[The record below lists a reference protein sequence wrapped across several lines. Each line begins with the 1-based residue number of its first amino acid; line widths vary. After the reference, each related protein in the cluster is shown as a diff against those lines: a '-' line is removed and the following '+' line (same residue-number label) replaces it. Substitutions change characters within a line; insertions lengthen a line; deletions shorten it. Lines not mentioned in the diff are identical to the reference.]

1 MGLEGTGRVRISSVA
16 SDAADL
22 RDFERLAELLRLD
35 AVGVARSEGADIN
48 VRWWGTHGTALPA
61 SVPSLLAGEAPGW
74 IVAEIAD
81 GALVFAKLTTQS
93 STRTPAVLQAIGPLL
108 AAPTQQIGEDGPIG
122 APMVEEPSALQSAI
136 TQLRDDLGFETASL
150 FARGAQGW
158 ELLVRQGPARP
169 WHAVLDPA
177 IFAGTP
183 EAAEYPDARTIPGV
197 GARLAGLGCA
207 SVAVVPVPQ
216 GARLIL
222 DSSTP
227 SGSGGWVERSRP
239 FLSLLSILSGPAWS
253 AGGALRTYQEI
264 GVLRSVFSAV
274 QDLVRRP
281 GATVSDLL
289 PAVRDAVGA
298 AELFLLSS
306 RTADV
311 EIVPAV
317 PGSWPRRLPRELQR
331 WLAPTGEPTLSD
343 EAVHM
348 LSLALG
354 VGSAA
359 VVGAFGRE
367 EEEPEVLLAG
377 WQDGLALSPVT
388 MAVVARTVSTARVAL
403 QSRRQTVAVLMDR
416 ERTRMAYALHDGLVQ
431 TVASAV
437 LELEALKKRFERDP
451 DAALSTLGEAK
462 AEIRRSLAEL
472 RSVLFDLSR
481 PLDDGE
487 DGEQEGEPVARY
499 VQEVVR
505 PWRVP
510 TAVTLEGDMGSV
522 PNPLLGVA
530 YAVIR
535 EGVTNAAKHA
545 GAGNVDV
552 RMTATNDEL
561 LVSVSDGGR
570 GFTFE
575 DERTARRT
583 NHFGLEM
590 LRQRVHEAGGQLT
603 VESRPGRGTKVVAR
617 LPIKE
622 GER

>member
-1 MGLEGTGRVRISSVA
+1 MGLEGTGRVHVFSVA
-16 SDAADL
+16 SDAVQL
-22 RDFERLAELLRLD
+22 RDFERLAQLLRLD
-35 AVGVARSEGADIN
+35 AVGVATSAGPDIT
-48 VRWWGTHGTALPA
+48 VRWWGTRGTALPA
-61 SVPSLLAGEAPGW
+61 SVSSLLAGNTPGW
-74 IVAEIAD
+74 IVADLAD
-81 GALVFAKLTTQS
+81 GALVFAKLTTLS
-93 STRTPAVLQAIGPLL
+93 STRTPVVLQAVGPLL
-108 AAPTQQIGEDGPIG
+108 AAPASQDGPVDSGG
-122 APMVEEPSALQSAI
+122 APVIEEPSALQAAI
-136 TQLRDDLGFETASL
+136 TELRDDLGFETASL

-177 IFAGTP
+177 ILEGTP

-207 SVAVVPVPQ
+207 SVAMVPVPQ

-227 SGSGGWVERSRP
+227 SKSGRWIERARP
-239 FLSLLSILSGPAWS
+239 FLSLLSIMAGPAWS

-264 GVLRSVFSAV
+264 GVLRSVFAAV

-281 GATVSDLL
+281 GASVSDLL

-298 AELFLLSS
+298 AELFLLSA

-311 EIVPAV
+311 EVLPAA

-367 EEEPEVLLAG
+367 EDEPEVLLAG

-403 QSRRQTVAVLMDR
+403 QSRRQTVTVLMDR

-451 DAALSTLGEAK
+451 EAALSTLVEAK

-481 PLDDGE
+481 PIDDGE
-487 DGEQEGEPVARY
+487 DGEQNGEPLVRQ
-499 VQEVVR
+499 VQDMVR

-510 TAVTLEGDMGSV
+510 TAVTLEGDVGSV
-522 PNPLLGVA
+522 PGPLLGVA

-535 EGVTNAAKHA
+535 EAVTNAAKHA

-552 RMTATNDEL
+552 QMTAANDEL
-561 LVSVSDGGR
+561 MVSVSDGGR

-603 VESRPGRGTKVVAR
+603 VESRPGRGTQVVAR